1 MKQSIESID
10 EAKVRNLSKGAF
22 LTIFVMASLLIPIF
36 QFFRQGNISENYDKA
51 IFILV
56 IVLGF
61 YFSLKKFKPNLK
73 FQTPN
78 LILVILSLITIVIG
92 VISLENHT
100 AISQQY
106 LQKLWR
112 GFGFPVL
119 ILCLILIPIIY
130 QIYVWK
136 FLNKLYRVIFFLIS
150 MVVIGFLSLAVLQ
163 RDNSIMDT
171 YHSEYVI
178 NEIYAIPSGNIPYV
192 DFIPQYGIFYSEM
205 IYLFSKLA
213 SIQVTINLV
222 LIFISIGTITAILI
236 AIYLVYKSLNSS
248 SLALAT
254 LLVVPF
260 TSITKF
266 PGRTDYPG
274 NIFDLISAVPIRILP
289 GLIIGALLVNILNSN
304 EKIMLWKI
312 WLIGI
317 IIGNSFWLNQDFA
330 LLAGLIGLFYLFLFG
345 NFKKIIINVTSAAFL
360 GLLFYPLVASQFG
373 QFRFNSVGF
382 FALQYSSGYM
392 AEPIQT
398 PGPVLVILP
407 LIVALFF
414 ASTTPLVLERFKRYI
429 VEPEYRRALLTASF
443 FSCWTLIGFA
453 YYLNRSYASGQ
464 MQILFLPLSVA
475 SASYFYYLFPKVES
489 IPWGFKDFFHKG
501 TWAKSKLKYQIP
513 NLSLAILMAL
523 PLASIIAFPNPQ
535 IEIERLT
542 NAPAENKWPLPKNQS
557 AFADID
563 NLLPGFNSTDEVM
576 YFGSSG
582 NYIEM
587 NNGIKNST
595 IFNSP
600 FDLFMSA
607 NMVDI
612 QCNYLKKLSPK
623 YLLVN
628 DTGLA
633 VAQAFPNS
641 TLCGMYSISNEY
653 PSRVLVLNN

>member
-1 MKQSIESID
+1 
-10 EAKVRNLSKGAF
+10 
-22 LTIFVMASLLIPIF
+22 
-36 QFFRQGNISENYDKA
+36 
-51 IFILV
+51 
-56 IVLGF
+56 
-61 YFSLKKFKPNLK
+61 
-73 FQTPN
+73 
-78 LILVILSLITIVIG
+78 
-92 VISLENHT
+92 
-100 AISQQY
+100 
-106 LQKLWR
+106 
-112 GFGFPVL
+112 
-119 ILCLILIPIIY
+119 
-130 QIYVWK
+130 
-136 FLNKLYRVIFFLIS
+136 
-150 MVVIGFLSLAVLQ
+150 
-163 RDNSIMDT
+163 
-171 YHSEYVI
+171 
-178 NEIYAIPSGNIPYV
+178 
-192 DFIPQYGIFYSEM
+192 M
-205 IYLFSKLA
+205 IYLFSKLS
-213 SIQVTINLV
+213 SIQITINLV

-304 EKIMLWKI
+304 EKIKLWKI

-345 NFKKIIINVTSAAFL
+345 NFKKIIINVTCAAFI

-373 QFRFNSVGF
+373 QFRFNSIGF

-489 IPWGFKDFFHKG
+489 IPWGFKDFFNKD

-587 NNGIKNST
+587 NNGIKNAT

>member
-1 MKQSIESID
+1 MPFQILEKVKYLFFVGIFSVSGLSIAAVQYFRNGSTSESMDKLIVFSALSLSFLFVVFYLLD
-10 EAKVRNLSKGAF
+10 INKAKNALVLNF
-22 LTIFVMASLLIPIF
+22 TSLIILFYGIYKIEYHNKINGVDINKILWFGFGP
-36 QFFRQGNISENYDKA
+36 QL
-51 IFILV
+51 FILV
-56 IVLGF
+56 I
-61 YFSLKKFKPNLK
+61 
-73 FQTPN
+73 
-78 LILVILSLITIVIG
+78 
-92 VISLENHT
+92 
-100 AISQQY
+100 A
-106 LQKLWR
+106 
-112 GFGFPVL
+112 
-119 ILCLILIPIIY
+119 LIPIIFK
-130 QIYVWK
+130 IFTWDS
-136 FLNKLYRVIFFLIS
+136 LPKLYKITLRSVAVIASILAIFAVWQGGS
-150 MVVIGFLSLAVLQ
+150 SLMEP
-163 RDNSIMDT
+163 DSP
-171 YHSEYVI
+171 EYVV
-178 NEIYAIPSGNIPYV
+178 NELLAIPSGNIPYV
-192 DFIPQYGIFYSEM
+192 DFIPQYGI
-205 IYLFSKLA
+205 LF
-213 SIQVTINLV
+213 TILLSPFSHLLSPNS
-222 LIFISIGTITAILI
+222 LITLGLYFMSVATIISLIIGVWI
-236 AIYLVYKSLNSS
+236 VHRSMNKKSL
-248 SLALAT
+248 SLAI

-260 TSITKF
+260 TSLTQF
-266 PGRTDYPG
+266 PGRESYSGSIYSTPTQ
-274 NIFDLISAVPIRILP
+274 IPVRIM
-289 GLIIGALLVNILNSN
+289 IG
-304 EKIMLWKI
+304 M
-312 WLIGI
+312 LIGI
-317 IIGNSFWLNQDFA
+317 LFINYLTENKQSKKIRIVLVLAGFNLWLNTDFGFAILISLLA
-330 LLAGLIGLFYLFLFG
+330 LLIIQITNLKEIFVNFMFSVIGFMIYPIS
-345 NFKKIIINVTSAAFL
+345 IILL
-360 GLLFYPLVASQFG
+360 GYDFQWNKFATFIRQFG
-373 QFRFNSVGF
+373 AGF
-382 FALQYSSGYM
+382 GS
-392 AEPIQT
+392 EPIQT

-414 ASTTPLVLERFKRYI
+414 ASTTPLVLERFKKYS

-489 IPWGFKDFFHKG
+489 IPWGFKDFFNKD

-535 IEIERLT
+535 IEIGRLT

-600 FDLFMSA
+600 FDLFMST